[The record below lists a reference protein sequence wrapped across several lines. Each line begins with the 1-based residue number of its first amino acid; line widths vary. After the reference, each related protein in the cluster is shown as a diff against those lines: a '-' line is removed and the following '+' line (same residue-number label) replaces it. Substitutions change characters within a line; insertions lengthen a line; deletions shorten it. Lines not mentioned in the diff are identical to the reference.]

1 MITKDVIER
10 SPIRALERS
19 IQGGLGSGKVGVV
32 LGQTGVGK
40 TACLV
45 QIGLDA
51 LLRGRVVLHIS
62 NEAPVNHLR
71 AWYDE
76 LFHEIERS
84 TGLENASTVLL
95 ELERRRLLICQPG
108 SSLKLAKLNE
118 ASGLARGALGRD
130 PEVVLFEGFDFEDA
144 SDAQVRALREL
155 AAGLGAEVWL
165 SLRSPT
171 PESTSSAGGVPAAV
185 ARFVPLV
192 DVVLSLEPAG
202 NQVKIR
208 VLKDHD
214 REAAQTPPLVL
225 DAVTLQLID
234 QSRGL
239 SGLDPRNRE
248 LFVLHSGGARG
259 AEATFGDMAE
269 RYGIREIVFSFE
281 GHTSRMRSR
290 GLHLLTDA
298 ELRMGD
304 VSLRYVS
311 HRLRRVFPQAPM
323 VRKVIQSIWHQ
334 VRPCQQIFVVGRIQ
348 TDDTVR
354 GGTGWGAELARRWK
368 KQLNVFDQE
377 RDGWFRWE
385 ESAWKQVEPVIDSP
399 MFTGTGTANLEP
411 NGRAAIEALFERSF
425 GGSAPSSSS

>member
-19 IQGGLGSGKVGVV
+19 IHGGLGLGKVGVV

-40 TACLV
+40 TAALV

-51 LLRGRVVLHIS
+51 LLRGKVVLHVS

-108 SSLKLAKLNE
+108 SSLKLSKLNE
-118 ASGLARGALGRD
+118 ASGMARGALGRD
-130 PEVVLFEGFDFEDA
+130 PEVVLFEGFDFDDA
-144 SDAQVRALREL
+144 TDDQVRSLHEL

-165 SLRSPT
+165 SLRAQAPSEAQGPSL
-171 PESTSSAGGVPAAV
+171 PGAIAPFAS
-185 ARFVPLV
+185 LI
-192 DVVLSLEPAG
+192 DVILSLEPSGA
-202 NQVKIR
+202 QVKIR

-214 REAAQTPPLVL
+214 RGPAGTPPLVL

-239 SGLDPRNRE
+239 SGHDPRNRE

-259 AEATFGDMAE
+259 AEAAFGEMAE
-269 RYGIREIVFSFE
+269 RYGLREIVFSFE
-281 GHTSRMRSR
+281 GHTSRVRSR
-290 GLHLLTDA
+290 GLQLLSDA

-311 HRLRRVFPQAPM
+311 HRLRRVFPQAPL

-334 VRPCQQIFVVGRIQ
+334 IRPCQQVFVVGRIQ
-348 TDDTVR
+348 ADDTVR

-368 KQLNVFDQE
+368 KQLNVFDLE
-377 RDGWFRWE
+377 RNAWFRWIDE
-385 ESAWKQVEPVIDSP
+385 AWKPVEPVIDSP
-399 MFTGTGTANLEP
+399 MFAGTGTANLDAA
-411 NGRAAIEALFERSF
+411 GRQAIEALFERSF
-425 GGSAPSSSS
+425 GG

>member
-1 MITKDVIER
+1 MITKDVIDR

-19 IQGGLGSGKVGVV
+19 IHGGLGPGKVGVV

-51 LLRGRVVLHIS
+51 LLRGRVVLHVS

-84 TGLENASTVLL
+84 TGLEDSSAVLL
-95 ELERRRLLICQPG
+95 ELERRRLLMCQPG
-108 SSLKLAKLNE
+108 SSLKLARLNE
-118 ASGLARGALGRD
+118 ASTLARGALGRD
-130 PEVVLFEGFDFEDA
+130 PDVVLFEGFDFDDA
-144 SDAQVRALREL
+144 TEAQLRSLHEL

-165 SLRSPT
+165 SLRAHGVQT
-171 PESTSSAGGVPAAV
+171 TSIDSLPPAV
-185 ARFVPLV
+185 AKLESQI
-192 DVVLSLEPAG
+192 DVILSLEPAG
-202 NQVKIR
+202 SHVSIR

-214 REAAQTPPLVL
+214 SKRTQAPSLVL

-234 QSRGL
+234 QGRGL
-239 SGLDPRNRE
+239 SGHDPRNRE

-259 AEATFGDMAE
+259 AEAAFGELAE
-269 RYGIREIVFSFE
+269 RYGIREIIFSFE
-281 GHTSRMRSR
+281 GHTSRVRSR

-311 HRLRRVFPQAPM
+311 HRLRRVFPQAPV

-334 VRPCQQIFVVGRIQ
+334 IRPCQQVFVVGRIQ
-348 TDDTVR
+348 ADDTVR

-368 KQLNVFDQE
+368 KQLNVFDVE
-377 RDGWFRWE
+377 RNAWFRWDDT
-385 ESAWKQVEPVIDSP
+385 AWKQVDPVIDSP
-399 MFTGTGTANLEP
+399 MFAGTGTANLDAA
-411 NGRAAIEALFERSF
+411 GRAAIEALFERSF
-425 GGSAPSSSS
+425 GA